1 MGLDRA
7 AARSLERVAERI
19 STLGRYLGD
28 PTMRALRR
36 KGLPLAGYGTLRRPW
51 LRDFGFRTI
60 LDIGANDG
68 QFAAAAHAVFPDA
81 AIYSFEPIPDCF
93 AKLTKTMAGVP
104 NFKAFNLGL
113 GAASGE
119 MQINRSDFSPSSSFR
134 PMAGLHKSAYPH
146 TAHSVPLTVRVETLD
161 GVAKGLEL
169 AEPLL
174 VKMDVQGYE
183 DQVLAGGGDTARRA
197 AAIITEVS
205 YETLYDRQPLFDA
218 IYRAITGMG
227 FLYKGSLEQA
237 EDSAGR
243 ALFADGIFV
252 RRRA

>member
-1 MGLDRA
+1 MGVNRA
-7 AARSLERVAERI
+7 AAWFLDRLAKKI
-19 STLGRYLGD
+19 SALGRYVDD

-36 KGLPLAGYGTLRRPW
+36 RGLPLTSYGALSRPW
-51 LRDFGFRTI
+51 LRDIGFRSI
-60 LDIGANDG
+60 LDVGANDG

-104 NFKAFNLGL
+104 KFKAFDLGL

-134 PMAGLHKSAYPH
+134 PMAGLHKSVYPH

-174 VKMDVQGYE
+174 LKMDVQGYE

-205 YETLYDRQPLFDA
+205 YETLYDGQPLFDA
-218 IYRAITGMG
+218 IYRSITGMG
-227 FLYKGSLEQA
+227 FVYKGSLEQT
-237 EDSAGR
+237 EDNAGR

-252 RRRA
+252 RMGA